1 MKASWTG
8 EFGQA
13 VGRGEKKSGQGEVYG
28 EHQEKSET
36 EAPLRTSTTK

>member
-13 VGRGEKKSGQGEVYG
+13 VGRGEKSGQGEVYG